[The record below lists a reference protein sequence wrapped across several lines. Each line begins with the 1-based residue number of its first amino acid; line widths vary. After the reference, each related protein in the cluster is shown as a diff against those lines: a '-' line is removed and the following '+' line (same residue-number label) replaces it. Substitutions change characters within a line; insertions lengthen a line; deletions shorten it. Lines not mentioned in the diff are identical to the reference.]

1 MVIWADLLKC
11 FILLSTISYTFSICE
26 FSVSDR
32 NKLYN
37 FSLASPL
44 PKYPHGVLSEDG
56 FYKVAVNGTVIWF
69 QLCDGMV
76 FNHDLPR
83 CLDCRDCGGPSHCG
97 MECSALVAHT
107 VGGYPLCTTIGHAL
121 STKINIIDEKMPHK
135 GVIVKMSSRKDSC
148 SLTVS
153 VICDVNGVQ
162 GPQLLNKTGICD
174 YATVLRHPSG
184 CAEIVDIHG
193 RGWGWFSFFLL
204 ISACLFGA
212 YLLVG
217 TVYRYFQGIRGIDI
231 IPNLE
236 FWSSIPQR
244 TQSLFASLVRKFRGP
259 SQGSRERGWFE
270 TMKPPLSS
278 SSSSSSV
285 LRKPRHLSPYLFSLL
300 AFIVFVAILYG
311 EDVACVFNQQLQL
324 GSDSPRYFTG
334 PSSLVFGVEK
344 KREKALPFAI
354 GKTDPSCDIFSGRW
368 VYDESRPLYEESDC
382 PYIQPQL
389 TCLEHGRPE
398 TNYQHWRW
406 QPNGC
411 DLPSYEPTICEC
423 KVTEGPLW
431 DGPTICGL
439 DPRVSN
445 ECRVFEMPVPLEIT
459 KQFNVVVTNPKRFNA
474 TLMLETLRGKRMMFV
489 GDSLN
494 RGQYVSM
501 VCLLHK
507 LIPEDGKSMET
518 FDSLTVFTAKEYN
531 ATIEFYWAPFILE
544 SNSDNAVIHRV
555 SDRIVRKGSIN
566 KHGKHWKGVD
576 IMVFNTYLW
585 WMTGLKMKILR
596 GSFDDEAK
604 DIMELSTE
612 DAYRMA
618 MRSMLR
624 WVRINMDRKKTR
636 VFFTSMSPTH
646 AKSGDWG
653 GVPGRNCYN
662 ETRMIEDPNYW
673 GSDSRKSIMEV
684 IGDVFR
690 KSKFPVT
697 FLNITQLSLYRKD
710 AHTSI
715 YKKQWS
721 PLTPEQIA
729 NPVSYADCTHWCLPG
744 LQDTWNELLFAK
756 LFYP

>member
-121 STKINIIDEKMPHK
+121 STKINIIDEKVPHK

-259 SQGSRERGWFE
+259 SQGHR
-270 TMKPPLSS
+270 SS
-278 SSSSSSV
+278 Y
-285 LRKPRHLSPYLFSLL
+285 SPVNF
-300 AFIVFVAILYG
+300 
-311 EDVACVFNQQLQL
+311 
-324 GSDSPRYFTG
+324 
-334 PSSLVFGVEK
+334 
-344 KREKALPFAI
+344 
-354 GKTDPSCDIFSGRW
+354 
-368 VYDESRPLYEESDC
+368 
-382 PYIQPQL
+382 
-389 TCLEHGRPE
+389 
-398 TNYQHWRW
+398 
-406 QPNGC
+406 
-411 DLPSYEPTICEC
+411 
-423 KVTEGPLW
+423 
-431 DGPTICGL
+431 
-439 DPRVSN
+439 
-445 ECRVFEMPVPLEIT
+445 
-459 KQFNVVVTNPKRFNA
+459 
-474 TLMLETLRGKRMMFV
+474 
-489 GDSLN
+489 
-494 RGQYVSM
+494 
-501 VCLLHK
+501 
-507 LIPEDGKSMET
+507 
-518 FDSLTVFTAKEYN
+518 
-531 ATIEFYWAPFILE
+531 
-544 SNSDNAVIHRV
+544 
-555 SDRIVRKGSIN
+555 
-566 KHGKHWKGVD
+566 
-576 IMVFNTYLW
+576 
-585 WMTGLKMKILR
+585 
-596 GSFDDEAK
+596 
-604 DIMELSTE
+604 
-612 DAYRMA
+612 
-618 MRSMLR
+618 
-624 WVRINMDRKKTR
+624 
-636 VFFTSMSPTH
+636 
-646 AKSGDWG
+646 
-653 GVPGRNCYN
+653 
-662 ETRMIEDPNYW
+662 
-673 GSDSRKSIMEV
+673 
-684 IGDVFR
+684 
-690 KSKFPVT
+690 
-697 FLNITQLSLYRKD
+697 
-710 AHTSI
+710 
-715 YKKQWS
+715 
-721 PLTPEQIA
+721 
-729 NPVSYADCTHWCLPG
+729 
-744 LQDTWNELLFAK
+744 
-756 LFYP
+756 